1 SSGLWLG
8 EVPDV
13 LKNLNYLEQILVSRL
28 RHNTNFIK
36 VNATSYRKMVAHCV
50 SWENPMPQLYQALPP
65 SREELQDLL
74 VVFFVGPR
82 KPDIT
87 DFVKLPLIVRH
98 DVVMKALDFL
108 VNNHPGYF
116 DCEISQKNLETYK
129 EDEIIQHEGREQEE
143 ERQNWEYGTQK
154 IYTDAE
160 RCPFVMSGLMGKEYD
175 DMTFEQRKSAAFE
188 WFNNNQAVL
197 AVGH

>member
-1 SSGLWLG
+1 
-8 EVPDV
+8 
-13 LKNLNYLEQILVSRL
+13 
-28 RHNTNFIK
+28 
-36 VNATSYRKMVAHCV
+36 
-50 SWENPMPQLYQALPP
+50 
-65 SREELQDLL
+65 
-74 VVFFVGPR
+74 
-82 KPDIT
+82 
-87 DFVKLPLIVRH
+87 KLPLIVRH

-116 DCEISQKNLETYK
+116 DYEISQKNLETYK
-129 EDEIIQHEGREQEE
+129 KDEICVNTVWVAKDAGTTTTVDPK
-143 ERQNWEYGTQK
+143 YGTQK